1 MSHSNKHKTP
11 NNLIHETSPYLLQH
25 AYNPVDWHAWNAE
38 TLQKARNEN
47 KMLIIS
53 IGYSACHWCHVMERE
68 SFENPEIAAVM
79 NANFVCIKVDR
90 EERPDV
96 DAVYM
101 NAVQLIHGNGGWP
114 LNAFALPD
122 GRPFYGGTYFQPD
135 QWVDLLNKL
144 VKLYQEKKSDL
155 EIQASQITQGITKD
169 VLIKPSKGKVN
180 FDRSVLDEAFEKWS
194 YSFDLTN
201 GGYRGAPKFPLPNN
215 FSFLLR
221 YHHLNKD
228 VSLLQYLKLT
238 LNKMAAGG
246 IYDQLGGGFAR
257 YSVDSTWKVP
267 HFEKMLYDNAQLIS
281 LYSDAFLL
289 TKNNYYQKIVTETA
303 DFVLRELTSPEG
315 LFYSA
320 LDADSEGVEGK
331 FYVWTEA
338 EFIRVLS
345 ENAGPIGDFFGINK
359 EAFWEK
365 GQNILVKPLDE
376 PDFAKIK
383 NLESDVF
390 LNLLNSSKE
399 KLLAERNKRIRPGL
413 DDKCLTSWNG
423 LMIKALAELFIATEN
438 PIYLNAALKAGNFVS
453 EHLIQADGSIRHT
466 YKKGHAGVQG
476 FLEDYSFAIE
486 ALISLFQVSG
496 IEKFITF
503 ADNLAKYAITGFYD
517 QTDGLFWFTDE
528 KSHDLVARKKEVTDN
543 VIPASNSSMAI
554 ALFKLG
560 KILENVE
567 YLKIVKKMAATMG
580 DNIQHYPTSFS
591 NWAAL
596 WMYLSEP
603 FYEIV
608 ICGDNAMPLA
618 IQMQRS
624 FHPGAIVIAS
634 AVQSNLQVFKNRFR
648 SGKTLIY
655 VCTGNV
661 CQRPV
666 ESIDEALRLTGIDQS

>member
-11 NNLIHETSPYLLQH
+11 NNLIIETSPYLLQH
-25 AYNPVDWHAWNAE
+25 AYNPVEWNGWNPE
-38 TLQKARNEN
+38 TLQKAKNEN
-47 KMLIIS
+47 KMLLIS

-155 EIQASQITQGITKD
+155 EIQASQITQGISKD
-169 VLIKPSKGKVN
+169 VLIKPSKGKET
-180 FDRSVLDEAFEKWS
+180 FDRSVLNEAYEKWS

-221 YHHLNKD
+221 YHLLNKD
-228 VSLLQYLKLT
+228 VSLLQYLRLT

-289 TKNNYYQKIVTETA
+289 TKNYYYLKIATETA

-320 LDADSEGVEGK
+320 LDADSEGEEGK

-338 EFIRVLS
+338 EFIRVLG
-345 ENAGPIGDFFGINK
+345 ENADLIGDFFGINN

-376 PDFAKIK
+376 PDFAKVK

-438 PIYLNAALKAGNFVS
+438 PIYLHAALKAGNFVA

-466 YKKGHAGVQG
+466 YKKGHASVQG
-476 FLEDYSFAIE
+476 FLEDYSFTIE

-496 IEKFITF
+496 EEKFTTF
-503 ADNLAKYAITGFYD
+503 ANNLAKYAITGFYD

-560 KILENVE
+560 KIMENGEFVQ
-567 YLKIVKKMAATMG
+567 IAKKMAATMS

-608 ICGDNAMPLA
+608 ICGENAMPLA
-618 IQMQRS
+618 LQMQRS
-624 FHPGAIVIAS
+624 FHPGTIVIATT
-634 AVQSNLQVFKNRFR
+634 VQSNLPVFKNRFQ

-655 VCTGNV
+655 VCTGNI

-666 ESIDEALRLTGIDQS
+666 ESIDETFRLIGIDQS